1 MFPRQRLYETYQ
13 WDRINYQQI
22 GGNLGKL
29 GDLLKAAGKTID
41 EIPTATKNALK
52 LNDIPADGLGLA
64 SLVARMDNISDTEID
79 QVVKELTT
87 TGLLKQIADSLDPT
101 SISRFHP
108 KIIQNVPDDKLLQVI
123 KKLSDNQEPY
133 TKLNQVVEGLTD
145 DKLLKVVNDLPPEK
159 MSILKLT
166 REQQTFLT
174 GKIPIEKLKNIKTPE
189 LEPPPEIP
197 IKTVTPK
204 KAISNEMIEAEE
216 LKALED
222 PSIEFGPET
231 LEAFTKRNKELL
243 SNASQEGTVALNN
256 LGKASVAKFKNF
268 FTRNKNIAKV
278 DLKATGKAQTLDE
291 AKIQNASF
299 ISRNKKTI
307 IATSVVVLVA
317 GGLIAYGGVALDNFI
332 KKNDAPFKIVGM
344 EFDKTDPDTSI
355 WIMYEVTTATKFEL
369 TADNWI
375 LLKEHDSV
383 PMLPP
388 IERIY
393 KIAEVDNAARKLRIL
408 IQKNEKPTTT
418 LGKTGKF
425 LYQTTYDQQLLETA
439 SDLGKTLTAVPAAVA
454 GGVFGGILE
463 GLGLTKQTF
472 LIGAGVF
479 IGLIFILLIV
489 YMVMSS
495 KSK

>member
-1 MFPRQRLYETYQ
+1 
-13 WDRINYQQI
+13 
-22 GGNLGKL
+22 
-29 GDLLKAAGKTID
+29 
-41 EIPTATKNALK
+41 
-52 LNDIPADGLGLA
+52 
-64 SLVARMDNISDTEID
+64 
-79 QVVKELTT
+79 
-87 TGLLKQIADSLDPT
+87 
-101 SISRFHP
+101 
-108 KIIQNVPDDKLLQVI
+108 
-123 KKLSDNQEPY
+123 
-133 TKLNQVVEGLTD
+133 
-145 DKLLKVVNDLPPEK
+145 
-159 MSILKLT
+159 
-166 REQQTFLT
+166 
-174 GKIPIEKLKNIKTPE
+174 
-189 LEPPPEIP
+189 
-197 IKTVTPK
+197 
-204 KAISNEMIEAEE
+204 
-216 LKALED
+216 
-222 PSIEFGPET
+222 
-231 LEAFTKRNKELL
+231 
-243 SNASQEGTVALNN
+243 
-256 LGKASVAKFKNF
+256 
-268 FTRNKNIAKV
+268 
-278 DLKATGKAQTLDE
+278 
-291 AKIQNASF
+291 
-299 ISRNKKTI
+299 
-307 IATSVVVLVA
+307 
-317 GGLIAYGGVALDNFI
+317 
-332 KKNDAPFKIVGM
+332 
-344 EFDKTDPDTSI
+344 
-355 WIMYEVTTATKFEL
+355 MYEVTTATKFEL